1 MKPKIGPLRIAG
13 DHYAELFG
21 DESNLVLA
29 AHDQYGD
36 QVGDQVGGSEN
47 TYFSRFRSQ
56 TPLFDMQFHY
66 TPYQGQTPWG
76 QGIQSVGI
84 SGEIVGN
91 KTKSSIGFDML
102 HTKYSQ
108 TAKNYTS
115 YTTQITSTH
124 SQFEGKLEMSVIR
137 TTAMRPGYDRA
148 RDGYTSEYS
157 VRLRFRPK
165 LALLT
170 TLNHD
175 GLEVH
180 LQFQIITTLPFTRP
194 ILDTFASTLTL
205 SMDTLS

>member
-1 MKPKIGPLRIAG
+1 M
-13 DHYAELFG
+13 
-21 DESNLVLA
+21 
-29 AHDQYGD
+29 
-36 QVGDQVGGSEN
+36 
-47 TYFSRFRSQ
+47 
-56 TPLFDMQFHY
+56 
-66 TPYQGQTPWG
+66 
-76 QGIQSVGI
+76 GI
-84 SGEIVGN
+84 SGEIIGN

-148 RDGYTSEYS
+148 RDGYTSAYS

-194 ILDTFASTLTL
+194 ILDTFASTLSL